1 MLQVQFLSQLAC
13 THLHALFPPT
23 CAVPCPPRR
32 SDIPRARD
40 RFLKVADQ
48 LLSGRVCIASM
59 MQVSGR
65 LAGRACWAGAVDPPP
80 CLRPGAPLCAPP
92 SSGALLRCTSEH
104 TTARAPQF
112 PPRLPPLARA
122 APSCR

>member
-1 MLQVQFLSQLAC
+1 MSASHFLSQLAC

-23 CAVPCPPRR
+23 CAVPCHPRR

-65 LAGRACWAGAVDPPP
+65 LAGRACRAGGADPPALP
-80 CLRPGAPLCAPP
+80 AALRPLVR
-92 SSGALLRCTSEH
+92 SSAFWGLAALHE
-104 TTARAPQF
+104 RAHHG
-112 PPRLPPLARA
+112 
-122 APSCR
+122 